1 MPEFACRIG
10 TPAGEVIE
18 RLYTAESEA
27 ALRRELDRK
36 ELLVIS
42 LRRTGGAMDAARSI
56 MPFRHRVKAKEFLL
70 FNQEFM
76 ALIRAGLP
84 ILASLDILI
93 ERRKNPVF
101 KRALID
107 IRDRIK
113 SGESLSQAFDAQ
125 GLFPKIFSSS
135 LASGERSGEIATML
149 KRFIVY
155 SRTVQT
161 IRKKVVGAM
170 IYPTILMT
178 LSIVLVGILVYYVVP
193 TFSEFFM
200 GLSGGK
206 VDLPLLTRGLVFF
219 SKFVRS
225 YILIIMAGV
234 IGGFMLFQVWKKTDR
249 GRMAFDG
256 FKLKLFLIGPILKSY
271 SVSRFTR
278 TLSTLVAGGIPLMTA
293 IEITGGSVGNAV
305 YERGGGQRRPQ
316 GEGGRGDVGVHGED
330 RPVRGH
336 DRGDDQGRRV
346 HRRPR
351 GDADERLG
359 LPRRG
364 DRAENL
370 HPGRPRRAADA
381 RFHGDRRRDHPPGD
395 LLPAPEALFG
405 IADRGR
411 LA

>member
-1 MPEFACRIG
+1 
-10 TPAGEVIE
+10 
-18 RLYTAESEA
+18 
-27 ALRRELDRK
+27 
-36 ELLVIS
+36 
-42 LRRTGGAMDAARSI
+42 MDAARSI

-225 YILIIMAGV
+225 YILII
-234 IGGFMLFQVWKKTDR
+234 L
-249 GRMAFDG
+249 
-256 FKLKLFLIGPILKSY
+256 
-271 SVSRFTR
+271 
-278 TLSTLVAGGIPLMTA
+278 AGGSA
-293 IEITGGSVGNAV
+293 ASCCS
-305 YERGGGQRRPQ
+305 RS
-316 GEGGRGDVGVHGED
+316 
-330 RPVRGH
+330 
-336 DRGDDQGRRV
+336 GRR
-346 HRRPR
+346 RTAAGWRSTASSSRSSSSARSSSPTPFPASPAPCPR
-351 GDADERLG
+351 SW
-359 LPRRG
+359 
-364 DRAENL
+364 
-370 HPGRPRRAADA
+370 RAAS
-381 RFHGDRRRDHPPGD
+381 RS
-395 LLPAPEALFG
+395 
-405 IADRGR
+405 
-411 LA
+411 